1 MKCFPYLYII
11 IIKNMKHK
19 ILQRDLQKYDANP
32 ELLNA
37 ITLTTG
43 KLETGSCDVAEK
55 LRRIIIWDG
64 RGNWMNKCLP
74 KIAENSKIKFLDS
87 GFTLT
92 LKSKA
97 RNGETIK
104 INYVF
109 DNRGNQLKEEIVG
122 VGIALEYTY
131 DKLGRVKTN
140 LRVPIYHDI
149 DEVTNKVKWIIKTDC
164 GCQLNGPGISYTEYT
179 YEEGVEE
186 AQYKRYHVNSVTGE
200 KTLILTKEIWDAD
213 MANDGPSYWKSLNL
227 QN

>member
-1 MKCFPYLYII
+1 
-11 IIKNMKHK
+11 MKHK
-19 ILQRDLQKYDANP
+19 ILQRDLQKYHDNP

-43 KLETGSCDVAEK
+43 KLETGSWNVAEK
-55 LRRIIIWDG
+55 LLRIIIWDG
-64 RGNWMNKCLP
+64 RGNWMNKQLP
-74 KIAENSKIKFLDS
+74 KIAKDSKIKFLDS

-92 LKSKA
+92 LKFKA

-122 VGIALEYTY
+122 VGLAHEYTY
-131 DKLGRVKTN
+131 DELGRCKTS

-149 DEVTNKVKWIIKTDC
+149 DETTNKVKWIIKTDC
-164 GCQLNGPGISYTEYT
+164 GCQINGPGISYTEYT

-186 AQYKRYHVNSVTGE
+186 VQFKRYHVNSVTGE
-200 KTLILTKEIWDAD
+200 KTLILTNEIWASD
-213 MANDGPSYWKSLNL
+213 MEGHGSYWKTLNL
-227 QN
+227 EN

>member
-1 MKCFPYLYII
+1 
-11 IIKNMKHK
+11 MKHK
-19 ILQRDLQKYDANP
+19 ILQRDLQKYYDNP

-43 KLETGSCDVAEK
+43 KLETGNCEVADK
-55 LRRIIIWDG
+55 IQRLIIWDG
-64 RGNWMNKCLP
+64 RGNWLDKRLP

-92 LKSKA
+92 LKFKA

-122 VGIALEYTY
+122 VGIAHEYTY
-131 DKLGRVKTN
+131 DELGRVKTS

-149 DEVTNKVKWIIKTDC
+149 DEATNKVKWTIKTDG
-164 GCQLNGPGISYTEYT
+164 GCIINGPGIAYTEYT
-179 YEEGVEE
+179 YEENVKEV
-186 AQYKRYHVNSVTGE
+186 QYKTYHVNSVTGE
-200 KTLILTKEIWDAD
+200 KTLIMSNELESTIKAGP
-213 MANDGPSYWKSLNL
+213 GPSYWETLNL